1 MTATD
6 EIHAP
11 AAARFG
17 PIVQYALLAGPLLSM
32 LDSSIVNVAIAP
44 IAREMNTSLSAVQWA
59 VSGYLLALGTGLAAT
74 PYLARRFGTLPLYS
88 ASMAAF
94 TLASASCAAAPNV
107 SALIASRVVQGLVAA
122 PMVPLSMRMTLGS
135 GGARRS
141 MSNTAGVLLFL
152 GPALG
157 PTVGGALIGAGGWR
171 SIFLINLP
179 LGLAA
184 ALCARA
190 IPGRLAPGRIPGT
203 RLDLPGL
210 GLLGGGLTL
219 VLLAATEGGNQGWNS
234 AACWTP
240 LAIGAGLLAGYA
252 GWSVRAEHPALDLSL
267 VRRAVPAL
275 SLTLC
280 ALASVVTFAVVFLL
294 PVFVQEVQ
302 RRSALA
308 TGLAMAPQGVITGL
322 SMMLV
327 QGLLK
332 RISVRTTVLAGF
344 ALLAGASLGLLAIG
358 TGTPLYLTAA
368 LLAARA
374 ASIGLVISPLL
385 VLVTDPLDG
394 GDLGDANTL
403 FNIWQRI
410 AGSFGVGLI
419 SALYASHARSA
430 GPVAALHLTGAVVA
444 GISAAGVLGA
454 VFLPAVRNKGLA
466 GQ

>member
-1 MTATD
+1 MTATA
-6 EIHAP
+6 EPQAP
-11 AAARFG
+11 TDARLG

-74 PYLARRFGTLPLYS
+74 SYLARRFGTLPLYT
-88 ASMAAF
+88 ASITAF
-94 TLASASCAAAPNV
+94 ILASASCAAAPNV
-107 SALIASRVVQGLVAA
+107 STLIISRVVQGLVAA
-122 PMVPLSMRMTLGS
+122 PMVPLSMRMTLGN

-141 MSNTAGVLLFL
+141 MSSTAGVLLFL

-171 SIFLINLP
+171 TIFLINLP

-184 ALCARA
+184 ALSTRA
-190 IPGRLAPGRIPGT
+190 VPSRLAPGRIPGT

-219 VLLAATEGGNQGWNS
+219 VLLAATEGGDRGWNS
-234 AACWTP
+234 TACWTP
-240 LAIGAGLLAGYA
+240 LAIGAVLLASYA
-252 GWSVRAEHPALDLSL
+252 AWSARTEHPALDLSIA
-267 VRRAVPAL
+267 RRIVPAL

-302 RRSALA
+302 HRSALA

-322 SMMLV
+322 SMALG

-344 ALLAGASLGLLAIG
+344 ALLAAASLGLLAIG
-358 TGTPLYLTAA
+358 TDTPLYLTAT

-385 VLVTDPLDG
+385 VLVTDPLAD

-419 SALYASHARSA
+419 SALYASRTRSA
-430 GPVAALHLTGAVVA
+430 GPVAALHLTGIVVA
-444 GISAAGVLGA
+444 AISAAGVLGA
-454 VFLPAVRNKGLA
+454 AFLPEARNKGLT
-466 GQ
+466 GP

>member
-6 EIHAP
+6 ELPPPTAT
-11 AAARFG
+11 RFG

-44 IAREMNTSLSAVQWA
+44 IAGEMRTSLSAVQWA

-74 PYLARRFGTLPLYS
+74 SYLARRFGTLPLYT
-88 ASMAAF
+88 ASITAF
-94 TLASASCAAAPNV
+94 TLASASCALSPDISV
-107 SALIASRVVQGLVAA
+107 LIISRVVQGLVAA
-122 PMVPLSMRMTLGS
+122 PMVPLSMQMMLGS

-141 MSNTAGVLLFL
+141 LSPLAGMLLFL

-171 SIFLINLP
+171 TIFLINLP

-184 ALCARA
+184 ALFTRA

-210 GLLGGGLTL
+210 GLLAGGLTL
-219 VLLAATEGGNQGWNS
+219 VLFAATEGGSAGWDS
-234 AACWTP
+234 GACWIP
-240 LAIGAGLLAGYA
+240 LVIGASLLAGYA
-252 GWSVRAEHPALDLSL
+252 GWSRRTEYPVLDLSL
-267 VRRAVPAL
+267 ARRAVPAL

-302 RRSALA
+302 RHSALA
-308 TGLAMAPQGVITGL
+308 TGLAMAPQGVITGV
-322 SMMLV
+322 SMALG

-332 RISVRTTVLAGF
+332 KLSVRTTVLAGF
-344 ALLAGASLGLLAIG
+344 VLLAAASLGLLAIG
-358 TGTPLYLTAA
+358 ADTPLYFTAT
-368 LLAARA
+368 LLAGRA
-374 ASIGLVISPLL
+374 VSIGLVISPLL

-394 GDLGDANTL
+394 RELGDANTL
-403 FNIWQRI
+403 FSIWQRI

-419 SALYASHARSA
+419 SALYASRTRGV
-430 GPVAALHLTGAVVA
+430 GPVAALHLTGVVVA
-444 GISAAGVLGA
+444 AISAAGVLGA
-454 VFLPAVRNKGLA
+454 VFLPASRNRGVT
-466 GQ
+466 GT